1 MSETGSHNAKI
12 DLSLKG
18 LEVGLSGAIPEREK
32 WTERAMDR
40 GILEFVALFSGLIFK
55 YGGRIVHGSHPSFT
69 PVILRQARL
78 HSTRADRQPV
88 TLVMSDLWYVD
99 YSADE
104 IQSMTDVAEL
114 IVTKKIGDGTVSHA
128 QTRNDSLTAMRKVLI
143 AAQNMMVAVGG
154 KMHDRDGAN
163 PGVAEEMA
171 LAEHCKIPRYL
182 IGGLGGYSQK
192 LAMELT
198 PTSLNNELSILENVE
213 LFSTD
218 DVSSCVNIVFENLC
232 QHYWKNKRIQLPPIS
247 LTGVEEFIHT
257 IVSRT
262 DVSLVGQVS
271 TDMQQIAESPNELS
285 LRTLSLE
292 ENSAKISD
300 IVGTIKVITDQT
312 NTLGLNVATQA
323 ARAGEMG
330 QGFAVVANK
339 AAVDILLAVANTALA
354 SAERLAALN
363 LEIARSDLEDAAYN
377 AKALLGAKGL
387 KEAVVIQTSLAQS
400 GVEKTAAYG
409 KYVYE
414 IFAQMQ
420 EQLSKMVEDQFHH
433 FQMNVVSM
441 MEKDA
446 KSVPAGSEV
455 AVAAVRSAITAASS
469 TFDNM
474 RKAALQVSDLA
485 QNNIAAAT
493 TATVKSAKKATGK
506 SAKKASGK

>member
-1 MSETGSHNAKI
+1 MSKTGSRNATI
-12 DLSLKG
+12 HMSFEG

-40 GILEFVALFSGLIFK
+40 GILEFVALFSGLIIK

-69 PVILRQARL
+69 PIILRQARL
-78 HSTRADRQPV
+78 HSTKSDRPPV
-88 TLVMSDLWYVD
+88 TLIMSDLWYVN

-114 IVTKKIGDGTVSHA
+114 IVTKKIGNGTDADA

-154 KMHDRDGAN
+154 KLHDRDDAN

-171 LAEHCKIPRYL
+171 LAEKRKIPRYL

-198 PTSLNNELSILENVE
+198 PTSLNNELSIDENVE

-232 QHYWKNKRIQLPPIS
+232 QHYWKNKSIQLSPVS
-247 LTGVEEFIHT
+247 FTDVEGFIHT
-257 IVSRT
+257 TVSRREEE
-262 DVSLVGQVS
+262 SLVGQAS
-271 TDMQQIAESPNELS
+271 TEMQQIAESVNELS

-292 ENSAKISD
+292 EHSAKISD
-300 IVGTIKVITDQT
+300 IVGIIKVITDQT
-312 NTLGLNVATQA
+312 NILGLNAATEA
-323 ARAGEMG
+323 ARAGELG

-339 AAVDILLAVANTALA
+339 AAVDFLLAVANTSLA
-354 SAERLAALN
+354 SAERIAVLN
-363 LEIARSDLEDAAYN
+363 LEIARSDLEESAAN
-377 AKALLGAKGL
+377 AKALMGAKDL
-387 KEAVVIQTSLAQS
+387 KEAVAIQASLAQS
-400 GVEKTAAYG
+400 GVEKAAAYG
-409 KYVYE
+409 KSVYE

-420 EQLSKMVEDQFHH
+420 EQLSKMIEGQFRD
-433 FQMNVVSM
+433 FEKNVAGM
-441 MEKDA
+441 LERDA

-455 AVAAVRSAITAASS
+455 AVAAVQSAIASANSAYDNIRKTAQQI
-469 TFDNM
+469 TDI
-474 RKAALQVSDLA
+474 A
-485 QNNIAAAT
+485 QRNIAAG
-493 TATVKSAKKATGK
+493 KA
-506 SAKKASGK
+506 AKKASGK